1 MKNSKKPKPVTRLE
15 PHRVELV
22 RPTYQPSKAELEES
36 IMLPQMS
43 LDETARRL
51 MESVKI
57 HYIDKPRRES

>member
-1 MKNSKKPKPVTRLE
+1 MKDSKKPKPVTRLE

-36 IMLPQMS
+36 ITLPQMS
-43 LDETARRL
+43 LEEAARGL
-51 MESVKI
+51 MEPVEI